1 VGKQTFDETVA
12 LKSWVLLFAAVMAS
26 RGLSWAH
33 DRFCIVSPDHP
44 AVWYN
49 RSGDKVQQELVWS
62 RSRQVVE
69 ADVAFDEVNFWPE
82 RDQTYYDRFTL
93 SFPTLR
99 LDRATG
105 RFYFCDRKGHRHEIG
120 SLRADGFGTRV
131 VLDPSVQF
139 STFRRNDV
147 VRAAIGSAPLPV
159 RE

>member
-1 VGKQTFDETVA
+1 
-12 LKSWVLLFAAVMAS
+12 M
-26 RGLSWAH
+26 
-33 DRFCIVSPDHP
+33 
-44 AVWYN
+44 
-49 RSGDKVQQELVWS
+49 
-62 RSRQVVE
+62 E